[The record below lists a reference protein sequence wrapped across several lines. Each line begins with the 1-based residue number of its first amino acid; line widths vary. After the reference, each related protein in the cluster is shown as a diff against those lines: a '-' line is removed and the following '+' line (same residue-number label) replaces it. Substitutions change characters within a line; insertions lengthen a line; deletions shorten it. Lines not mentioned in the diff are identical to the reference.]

1 MILCFIFGGIV
12 SSWYRDIEVILR
24 LSKEENLGVKKT
36 IFIRANVNFVDYAV
50 KMTRC
55 FFISGKKS
63 YLNYSECEF

>member
-1 MILCFIFGGIV
+1 MILCFIFEGIV

-24 LSKEENLGVKKT
+24 LSTENLGVKKT

-63 YLNYSECEF
+63 YLDYGECEF